1 MCEGKW
7 VMGKWVN
14 ISIVR
19 SRFLGMDALVS
30 FHGTGDRMESRCHCS
45 THCSKQNIVTCLWLL
60 GNAWIIH
67 LEAGHVAFRGRKE

>member
-7 VMGKWVN
+7 VIVKWVN
-14 ISIVR
+14 VSIVR
-19 SRFLGMDALVS
+19 SRFLGMGALVS